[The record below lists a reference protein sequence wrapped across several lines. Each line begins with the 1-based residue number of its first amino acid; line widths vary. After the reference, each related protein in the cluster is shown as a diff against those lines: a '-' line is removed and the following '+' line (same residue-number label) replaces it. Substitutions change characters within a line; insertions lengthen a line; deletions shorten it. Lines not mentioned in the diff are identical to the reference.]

1 MTEVTNR
8 QFHIKQ
14 SLNSKKLV
22 PFREAVLEG
31 EQDSDV
37 LENTNR
43 YFKAS
48 HIGCDETG
56 STDFFG
62 PLCVVACY
70 IDERDSEWLHSIGIK
85 DPKTLSDQTV
95 INIAREIKDR
105 IIYSLLILDNSH
117 YNNMAKEGNNLAN
130 IKAKLYNQAVTN
142 VMQKLQLPV
151 KHKVINQFVSPKTY
165 YNYLKDEVIVVKD
178 LEFHQKGEEEYYA
191 IMCSGIL
198 SRYAYLQYFTN
209 MSKSLK
215 MKLPRGTN
223 ASVDH
228 TAVDIV
234 NKYGIDMLNKVTK
247 TNMTNF
253 KRVKVLL
260 QKQ

>member
-1 MTEVTNR
+1 MIGVTNKHL
-8 QFHIKQ
+8 HIKQ
-14 SLNSKKLV
+14 SLNTDKLV
-22 PFREAVLEG
+22 SFRDAVLEG
-31 EQDSDV
+31 EQGSDV
-37 LENTNR
+37 SYSTQK

-56 STDFFG
+56 SADFFG

-70 IDERDSEWLHSIGIK
+70 IDERDIDWLHSIGLR
-85 DPKTLSDQTV
+85 DPKELSDSEV

-105 IIYSLLILDNSH
+105 VIYSLLILDNSH
-117 YNNMAKEGNNLAN
+117 YNQMASEGNNLAN

-165 YNYLKDEVIVVKD
+165 YNYLKEEVIVVKD
-178 LEFHQKGEEEYYA
+178 LTFLQKGEEEYFA
-191 IMCSGIL
+191 IMCSNIL
-198 SRYAYLQYFTN
+198 SRYAYLQYFKN

-215 MKLPRGTN
+215 MKLPRGTSG
-223 ASVDH
+223 SVDSI
-228 TAVDIV
+228 AVEIAS
-234 NKYGIDMLNKVTK
+234 KYGVKMLTKVTK

-253 KRVKVLL
+253 KRVREIL
-260 QKQ
+260 QKS